1 MTMITILQR
10 EATDLLHARNLCK
23 DFLRRNRK
31 RAPSLALRDVRVDT
45 RDDRDDARVV
55 RASYVA

>member
-1 MTMITILQR
+1 LQR
-10 EATDLLHARNLCK
+10 EATHVLRARNLCK
-23 DFLRRNRK
+23 DFLKRNRK
-31 RAPSLALRDVRVDT
+31 RAQSLALRDVRVDT

>member
-1 MTMITILQR
+1 MITILQR
-10 EATDLLHARNLCK
+10 EATHVLRARNLCK
-23 DFLRRNRK
+23 DFLKRNRK
-31 RAPSLALRDVRVDT
+31 RAQSLALRDVRVDT

>member
-1 MTMITILQR
+1 MITILQR
-10 EATDLLHARNLCK
+10 EATHVLQARNLCK

>member
-1 MTMITILQR
+1 LQR
-10 EATDLLHARNLCK
+10 EATHVLRARNLCK

-31 RAPSLALRDVRVDT
+31 RAHSLALRDVRVDT
-45 RDDRDDARVV
+45 RDDRYDARVA